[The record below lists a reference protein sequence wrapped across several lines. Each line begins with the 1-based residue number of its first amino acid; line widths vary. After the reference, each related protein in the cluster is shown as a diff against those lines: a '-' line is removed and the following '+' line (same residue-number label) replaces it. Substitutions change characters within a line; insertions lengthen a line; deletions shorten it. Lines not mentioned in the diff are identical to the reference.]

1 MQTWME
7 AWAMNAKLHMFF
19 RLYKYFR
26 LRNGLGPRARP
37 EPHSAAC
44 EPCGAHWCT
53 VLSLLDILP
62 GGGSAPSGRPRG
74 RAHAP
79 RRRLALLCLAVFAC
93 GGAAHAAGY
102 PSRPIRMIVPYSA
115 GGGIDATARLFAKAM
130 GQELHASIVVE
141 NRPGA
146 GGMIGAEAVVRAA
159 PDGYTV
165 LFSGNPE
172 LGSSPR
178 FYGHAPYDPIEDLRP
193 VALVAESPTVVV
205 AAASL
210 QAATLR
216 DALALGRK
224 DPTLLTVATAGVGT
238 THHFALEA
246 LRHKS
251 GVNLLHVPYKG
262 AAPATMAVLGG
273 QTQMAIVGLP
283 PALPYIKSGR
293 LRAYAV
299 LQPQRSPFLPA
310 VPTIEQATGMHG
322 LDFFATWYGL
332 MLPARTPDA
341 VAAVLEKAARRVL
354 AEPQLARALAAQG
367 TEVRPLFGA
376 DFARRIRREWDLY
389 GELAQQYGIT
399 AAHGAKAG
407 PAR

>member
-1 MQTWME
+1 MDI
-7 AWAMNAKLHMFF
+7 KLPMFS
-19 RLYKYFR
+19 RLYKYSQ
-26 LRNGLGPRARP
+26 LRNGSGPRARP
-37 EPHSAAC
+37 APGTAC
-44 EPCGAHWCT
+44 EPC
-53 VLSLLDILP
+53 
-62 GGGSAPSGRPRG
+62 

-79 RRRLALLCLAVFAC
+79 RRRLALLCLAAFVC
-93 GGAAHAAGY
+93 GGAAHAESY
-102 PSRPIRMIVPYSA
+102 PSRPIRMIVPYAA

-130 GQELHASIVVE
+130 AQRLHASIIVE

-146 GGMIGAEAVVRAA
+146 GGMIGAEAAVRAA

-178 FYGHAPYDPIEDLRP
+178 FYGHAPYNPTKDLRP
-193 VALVAESPTVVV
+193 VAMVAESPTVVV
-205 AAASL
+205 ASPSL

-224 DPTLLTVATAGVGT
+224 DPALLTVATAGVGT

-273 QTQMAIVGLP
+273 QTKMAIVGLP
-283 PALPYIKSGR
+283 PAWPYIKSGR
-293 LRAYAV
+293 LLAYAV
-299 LQPQRSPFLPA
+299 LQPERSSFLPE
-310 VPTIEQATGMHG
+310 VPTIEQATGMKG
-322 LDFFATWYGL
+322 LDAFATWYGL
-332 MLPARTPDA
+332 VVPARTPDA
-341 VAAVLEKAARRVL
+341 VVAVLEKAARKVL
-354 AEPQLARALAAQG
+354 AEPQLAQALAVQG

-376 DFARRIRREWDLY
+376 DFGRRIQREWDLY
-389 GELAQQYGIT
+389 GKLVQQYGIT
-399 AAHGAKAG
+399 AEQGTKAG